1 MKRALHFAAELN
13 SRDFKKCNCFWAPS
27 YDLLAS
33 ARKAVFPA
41 PTATGV
47 QRLRI
52 PWSSLW
58 EVIFF
63 LTEFVT
69 DRSEG
74 LEQVIKRG
82 HFNDRY
88 SSSSVIFIS
97 TRLQTSGI
105 IKHFH
110 QCNIRKK
117 YNISLKAM
125 YGMGSCYNIQML
137 LTRKK
142 RLN

>member
-1 MKRALHFAAELN
+1 MVVSVRSN
-13 SRDFKKCNCFWAPS
+13 
-27 YDLLAS
+27 
-33 ARKAVFPA
+33 
-41 PTATGV
+41 
-47 QRLRI
+47 
-52 PWSSLW
+52 
-58 EVIFF
+58 FF

-82 HFNDRY
+82 HFNDPY

-125 YGMGSCYNIQML
+125 YTDSLSIIRSSSLDGSCYNIQML

-142 RLN
+142 KLN